1 MKVTKKTR
9 TLKKLK
15 NVVGCQY
22 TFENLVPMPAVIN
35 ENILLKF
42 ILENISSNE

>member
-1 MKVTKKTR
+1 MRVTKKTR

-15 NVVGCQY
+15 NVVGCWY
-22 TFENLVPMPAVIN
+22 TVENLVSVPAVIN
-35 ENILLKF
+35 EDILLTF